1 MGSEGR
7 SMFQFIWTAKVYREG
22 KEWVGK
28 EEKGGEAGEKK
39 KKSAV
44 VYLYSKRRIL
54 WSTDMSFIPAI
65 WYLENILHGTDD
77 VTESFPPPPLTN
89 RAMGWFSS
97 LSLSHFLFRCL
108 ELFQLQLTAAISP
121 SGEPSKCPCLAAAR
135 RNSALLFGE
144 AVVTLARVSVELL
157 CLSCPSGHFYS
168 AFLFWFFLVVWID
181 PVPKEPM
188 LKPHGHIY
196 MEK

>member
-1 MGSEGR
+1 MREAPCFSLFEPPKFTQKEKSGWEKRKREGR
-7 SMFQFIWTAKVYREG
+7 LG
-22 KEWVGK
+22 
-28 EEKGGEAGEKK
+28 K

-44 VYLYSKRRIL
+44 VYLYSKHRIL
-54 WSTDMSFIPAI
+54 WSTDISFIPAI
-65 WYLENILHGTDD
+65 WYLENILHRADD
-77 VTESFPPPPLTN
+77 VTKSFPPPPLTN

-121 SGEPSKCPCLAAAR
+121 SGEPSKCLCPAAAH

-157 CLSCPSGHFYS
+157 WLNFPRGRSYS
-168 AFLFWFFLVVWID
+168 AFFLWFDLIQFQTSL
-181 PVPKEPM
+181 
-188 LKPHGHIY
+188 Y
-196 MEK
+196 